1 LAKKINPMKMKNKG
15 YSCSIG
21 TRPGV
26 CVTFGLGVKPV
37 WAIVSPVVKLATGAT
52 RAAMRKMA
60 STETMTMPKIEAL
73 VSIRIYLPSTV
84 ERSGSGRL
92 GDALFRSWRIWA
104 NPGLR

>member
-1 LAKKINPMKMKNKG
+1 MAKKINPMKMKNNG

-37 WAIVSPVVKLATGAT
+37 WAMVSPVVKLATGAT

-60 STETMTMPKIEAL
+60 STDTMTMPKIEAL
-73 VSIRIYLPSTV
+73 VKARRYLPSTV
-84 ERSGSGRL
+84 ERSGRGRF
-92 GDALFRSWRIWA
+92 GVPLFRSWRTWA